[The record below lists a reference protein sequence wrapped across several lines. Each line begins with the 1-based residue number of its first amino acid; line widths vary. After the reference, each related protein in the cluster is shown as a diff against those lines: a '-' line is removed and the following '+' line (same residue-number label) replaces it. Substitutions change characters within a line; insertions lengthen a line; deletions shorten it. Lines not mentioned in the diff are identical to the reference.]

1 MSEAVLDP
9 SEAEEL
15 EPSTEG
21 IESAIEAIE
30 QAAAGGGGGDEEK
43 PEGCPECKS
52 GAPGWMATFADMATL
67 LMAFFVL
74 LLSFSDTELPKFE
87 QINGSL
93 QNAFGVKKIIPK
105 IQIPSARSLVVEN
118 FTPAEAERTL
128 IENPRQRAVDP
139 EKENLIRKTR
149 DNPEAFQEELETV
162 KAALAEQIERGE
174 VEVSAQGQK
183 IIVSMTSAQGGGA
196 EFGAGSAQNGIA
208 SQTIIDVAAIV
219 ADVQAT
225 VSSEVGIAISATNN
239 SDAGTGGGEA
249 TEIAN
254 ADGDSSD
261 RLEEI
266 RADLNSEIAQGLLEV
281 ERDGDMIVIRIASQG
296 SFESGSARLQAG
308 FVSTLSQIGNTIN
321 NELGT
326 VRVEGHTDNVPIG
339 FSEIFN
345 SNWDLSAA
353 RAASVAAYLG
363 DSAGLD
369 DSALE
374 VVGFADTVPIEDN
387 TTASGRARNRR
398 IEIKIPNT

>member
-128 IENPRQRAVDP
+128 IENPRQRA
-139 EKENLIRKTR
+139 
-149 DNPEAFQEELETV
+149 
-162 KAALAEQIERGE
+162 G
-174 VEVSAQGQK
+174 
-183 IIVSMTSAQGGGA
+183 
-196 EFGAGSAQNGIA
+196 
-208 SQTIIDVAAIV
+208 
-219 ADVQAT
+219 
-225 VSSEVGIAISATNN
+225 
-239 SDAGTGGGEA
+239 
-249 TEIAN
+249 
-254 ADGDSSD
+254 
-261 RLEEI
+261 
-266 RADLNSEIAQGLLEV
+266 
-281 ERDGDMIVIRIASQG
+281 
-296 SFESGSARLQAG
+296 
-308 FVSTLSQIGNTIN
+308 
-321 NELGT
+321 
-326 VRVEGHTDNVPIG
+326 
-339 FSEIFN
+339 
-345 SNWDLSAA
+345 
-353 RAASVAAYLG
+353 
-363 DSAGLD
+363 
-369 DSALE
+369 
-374 VVGFADTVPIEDN
+374 
-387 TTASGRARNRR
+387 
-398 IEIKIPNT
+398 

>member
-149 DNPEAFQEELETV
+149 DNPEAFKEELETV

-183 IIVSMTSAQGGGA
+183 IVVSMTSAQGGGA

-308 FVSTLSQIGNTIN
+308 FVSTLFADWQYDKC

-339 FSEIFN
+339 FSEIFQ
-345 SNWDLSAA
+345 
-353 RAASVAAYLG
+353 
-363 DSAGLD
+363 
-369 DSALE
+369 
-374 VVGFADTVPIEDN
+374 F
-387 TTASGRARNRR
+387 
-398 IEIKIPNT
+398 

>member
-1 MSEAVLDP
+1 
-9 SEAEEL
+9 
-15 EPSTEG
+15 
-21 IESAIEAIE
+21 
-30 QAAAGGGGGDEEK
+30 
-43 PEGCPECKS
+43 
-52 GAPGWMATFADMATL
+52 MATFADMATL

-149 DNPEAFQEELETV
+149 DNPEAFEEELETV

-183 IIVSMTSAQGGGA
+183 IVVSVTSAQGGGA

-239 SDAGTGGGEA
+239 ADAGTGGGEA

-308 FVSTLSQIGNTIN
+308 FVSTLAQIGNSIDA
-321 NELGT
+321 ELGT

-339 FSEIFN
+339 FSETFN

-353 RAASVAAYLG
+353 RAASVAAYLS
-363 DSAGLD
+363 DSSGLD

-374 VVGFADTVPIEDN
+374 VVGFADTVPIEEN